1 MARSIIPLRPK
12 DFTSPLS
19 QAEQSCLTWFVLSG
33 CTRKEAF
40 VTFARPDML
49 NSKAKAAID
58 EFVKQFFA
66 GKEAKEYLAAYEQTI
81 VDFITPKKKEAP
93 AVDPATVEE
102 KKSRSL
108 TKLVEY
114 VLSESENI
122 DQAEDPKAILDYANK
137 IGIFDMGEKI
147 EELPRRYL
155 PVTCGECEYRKFVEE
170 NCERD
175 EGTEFE
181 GK

>member
-66 GKEAKEYLAAYEQTI
+66 GKEAQI
-81 VDFITPKKKEAP
+81 S
-93 AVDPATVEE
+93 
-102 KKSRSL
+102 SRRRRRRLQPSIRP
-108 TKLVEY
+108 
-114 VLSESENI
+114 LS
-122 DQAEDPKAILDYANK
+122 
-137 IGIFDMGEKI
+137 
-147 EELPRRYL
+147 RRRS
-155 PVTCGECEYRKFVEE
+155 PGH
-170 NCERD
+170 
-175 EGTEFE
+175 
-181 GK
+181 